1 MLDIS
6 FMLLYVDCTIIIL
19 VFDHFGFSS
28 TVMIFAHFG
37 FCNRINL
44 DAAFEMQLSFHV
56 WGSWIRVS
64 PFVSTVF
71 IKLAN
76 SQKKTKLKWFT
87 YKTNTINIY
96 HTLVIQT
103 IPHLNTCKELIR
115 CAIITRLCFSY
126 AKACSKNYNGWI
138 LNFPKLLPYF
148 YLILAKLILAQK
160 LKSLTTVKNHLS

>member
-1 MLDIS
+1 MLHLKCS
-6 FMLLYVDCTIIIL
+6 SVFMFDVHESEFPLLSPL
-19 VFDHFGFSS
+19 FLS
-28 TVMIFAHFG
+28 
-37 FCNRINL
+37 NL
-44 DAAFEMQLSFHV
+44 L
-56 WGSWIRVS
+56 IPR
-64 PFVSTVF
+64 
-71 IKLAN
+71 
-76 SQKKTKLKWFT
+76 KKTKLKWFT
-87 YKTNTINIY
+87 YKTKTINIY

-160 LKSLTTVKNHLS
+160 LKSLTTVKNHFS